1 MCEKI
6 QGTYFKISA
15 LYFKIYALCFSS
27 FLLFEKQG
35 LIKRKIKTPARWVP
49 VGIFCCFAYVASY
62 FPYLICRCEFFKESY
77 IVFREKSEV
86 VNLVFEVGDS
96 LYAHSEGITRIL
108 F

>member
-35 LIKRKIKTPARWVP
+35 LIKKKIKNA
-49 VGIFCCFAYVASY
+49 GEMGS
-62 FPYLICRCEFFKESY
+62 CRHFLLFNLC
-77 IVFREKSEV
+77 RELLSLL
-86 VNLVFEVGDS
+86 NLQM
-96 LYAHSEGITRIL
+96 
-108 F
+108 